1 MSGQKTNSINPKNII
16 DFVLNEERRSSV
28 LLLMA
33 ALIALFVANSA
44 WSAIYFS
51 FFNKELSLVVVDM
64 NIRHWINEG
73 LMALFFLVV
82 GLEIKREFIDGELT
96 TWRKASFPAIAAIG
110 GMAIPALFFSSIN
123 PYAPQSGGWAIPM
136 ATDIAVAVGVIGL
149 LGEKIPKSLRVFLL
163 TLAIVD
169 DIGSIFVI
177 NLFYNQPTNSLALI
191 FALLLIVYL
200 FFIRSKKNWQL
211 GFLIIGFALWY
222 SLLIAGISATVSG
235 VIIAF
240 LMPLSTNKFPKSKL
254 QNSEIIEDKLIPF
267 TSFVVVPLFVFANAG
282 LNFSE
287 ITLRGNGSMSV
298 FMGVLLGLAI
308 GKPIGILVACWL
320 GNITNVAQ
328 KPKNISW
335 NQLLGVGFLAGI
347 GFTISLLIAG
357 LAYKDSIVFQ
367 NAATLGI
374 FAATLISG
382 LVGLFMLTLTKN
394 RT

>member
-222 SLLIAGISATVSG
+222 SLLIAGISATISG